1 MKIQKQIDVRLM
13 KKVQTSSLRV
23 VQFDTGVQLVFN
35 VLDFELPSETTATFY
50 ARKKSGKFVYQE
62 NGITV
67 NANTVTVDLENQ
79 ALTEHGEVHYQL
91 RFLNGSDTI
100 STFYGSMFVDPS
112 LADADAEESK
122 TVVAAFNALT
132 LEKIAEIEAATDEFI
147 AQAQAKIAD
156 KGVKVLA
163 TIPADYTETS
173 RMADSATRTK
183 ADAIICSA
191 EGDVV
196 AIKDASDDPLRGLKL
211 FGKST
216 QDGTP
221 VPETPVDIVS
231 IESPVIGLYGKNLIG
246 SYVDGSK
253 VQNGVTFTVNS
264 DGSITID
271 GTATEAAL
279 FNMVTLYETNTVI
292 RPGAE
297 YIISGATSVAAIQ
310 IYEWHGSW
318 VSRASTS
325 SEKAFTLSDDA
336 QGVLIRYVINPNQ
349 TADNLTVYPMLR
361 LVSDADSTYE
371 QGKTAQTIELPY
383 TLCGIPVESGGNYT
397 DANGQQWLCD
407 EVDLERGVYVQR
419 IGTKVFDGSDDE
431 IWYFESLVLDK
442 TVMFRIQI
450 SDSVNVGNVV
460 GKDFVCTHFKVLNM
474 YNADI
479 VGTQHTMQQFYFRLP
494 KTALNTADLA
504 GFRTLLSGS
513 PMTVT
518 YAIANPVETALTA
531 EEIEAFKAIC
541 TNYPNTTVLND
552 AGAWMEVKYN
562 ADAKTYIENKI
573 SNVIRN
579 IVVAG
584 QNAARL
590 GVVNLRASAWM
601 GSGNLYSQVVTIDGI
616 TEFSQVNLTPTV
628 EQMAIFYEKDI
639 TFVTENDNGVV
650 TVYVIGQKP
659 QNDYTIQAS
668 IVEVII

>member
-35 VLDFELPSETTATFY
+35 VLDFALPNGTTATFY

-112 LADADAEESK
+112 LADVDAEESK
-122 TVVAAFNALT
+122 TVISAFDSLKQ
-132 LEKIAEIEAATDEFI
+132 EKIAEIEAETDEFI
-147 AQAQAKIAD
+147 AQAQAKVAD
-156 KGVKVLA
+156 KGVEVLA

-183 ADAIICSA
+183 ADAIMCSA
-191 EGDVV
+191 EGELIAVV
-196 AIKDASDDPLRGLKL
+196 DASNDPLRGLKL

-221 VPETPVDIVS
+221 APETPVDIVS

-318 VSRASTS
+318 VLRTSTS

-397 DANGQQWLCD
+397 DANGQQWICD
-407 EVDLERGVYVQR
+407 EVDLERGVYVKR
-419 IGTKVFDGSDDE
+419 IASVTFSGDEDWYVSAAQIDSGTRFDCN
-431 IWYFESLVLDK
+431 I
-442 TVMFRIQI
+442 
-450 SDSVNVGNVV
+450 
-460 GKDFVCTHFKVLNM
+460 
-474 YNADI
+474 
-479 VGTQHTMQQFYFRLP
+479 
-494 KTALNTADLA
+494 NTAQTSLTTDCLCNRFRYCGVNA
-504 GFRTLLSGS
+504 VVESAWILERSYGFRVITEKAS
-513 PMTVT
+513 TVDELKAFLQDNPT
-518 YAIANPVETALTA
+518 TMIYAMYEPQEVAMTA

-541 TNYPNTTVLND
+541 TNCPNTTVLND

-562 ADAKTYIENKI
+562 ADTKTYIEN
-573 SNVIRN
+573 NFLRH
-579 IVVAG
+579 
-584 QNAARL
+584 NAVRL
-590 GVVNLRASAWM
+590 GSVTLLSSAWV
-601 GSGNLYSQVVTIDGI
+601 GSGNLYSQVVDIDGI
-616 TEFSQVNLTPTV
+616 TERSQVNLTPTV
-628 EQMAIFYEKDI
+628 EQMATFYEKDI
-639 TFVTENDNGVV
+639 TFITENDGGVV
-650 TVYVIGQKP
+650 TIYVIGQKP
-659 QNDYTIQAS
+659 QNDYTIQTN
-668 IVEVII
+668 IVEVGA